1 MFYDLYCIL
10 GVSQP
15 YVSRYLKGDF
25 TVMSERSCRSIK
37 KWYLA
42 YRKNPEAIGNDF
54 LSTFLL
60 LLNLFVILSF
70 EDLDG
75 FKYNENEQSL
85 GSHLTYDRLFWCRP
99 IPDTSTENE
108 K

>member
-42 YRKNPEAIGNDF
+42 YRRNPEAIGNWH
-54 LSTFLL
+54 
-60 LLNLFVILSF
+60 FVHSSVALKFVSNAVIW
-70 EDLDG
+70 G
-75 FKYNENEQSL
+75 F
-85 GSHLTYDRLFWCRP
+85 GCF
-99 IPDTSTENE
+99 
-108 K
+108 